1 MPAFLAGAADPVA
14 LAERLQIPGKQQ
26 QWLQQCGALC
36 DWLLDASPPLE
47 APPSMWSSSLEQQGC
62 SPEAVALA
70 VTLRPPQWK
79 CLLRWWGRWRGIHA
93 PQTARDLIAAGWQPG
108 PAIGEELRRQRS
120 AAQDR
125 SR

>member
-1 MPAFLAGAADPVA
+1 M
-14 LAERLQIPGKQQ
+14 
-26 QWLQQCGALC
+26 QQCGALC
-36 DWLLDASPPLE
+36 DWLMDNPPLLQASP
-47 APPSMWSSSLEQQGC
+47 SIWSTALEQKGW

-70 VTLRPPQWK
+70 VTLRPKQWRP
-79 CLLRWWGRWRGIHA
+79 LLRWWGRWRWIHA

>member
-1 MPAFLAGAADPVA
+1 MA
-14 LAERLQIPGKQQ
+14 I
-26 QWLQQCGALC
+26 
-36 DWLLDASPPLE
+36 
-47 APPSMWSSSLEQQGC
+47 EQQGWQ
-62 SPEAVALA
+62 PEAVALA
-70 VTLRPPQWK
+70 VTLRPKQWK
-79 CLLRWWGRWRGIHA
+79 QLLRWWGRWRRIQS